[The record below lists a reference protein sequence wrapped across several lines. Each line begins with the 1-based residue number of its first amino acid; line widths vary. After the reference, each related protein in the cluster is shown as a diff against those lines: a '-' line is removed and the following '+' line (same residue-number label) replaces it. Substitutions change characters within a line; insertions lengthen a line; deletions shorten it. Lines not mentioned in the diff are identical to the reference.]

1 MNKFKIFAFF
11 LIITICIFHIGNLSA
26 KNLVRA
32 SINDLNNLILN
43 LSPKNI
49 VISKLQTKD
58 TIQTRKIKEV
68 VVNTKRLPNK
78 INSTTPIQILNSESI
93 HTMGLQSVADA
104 VKHFTGVTV
113 RDYGGIG
120 GLKTVSIRSLG
131 AHHTG
136 ISYDGIAISNTQA
149 GQIDIS
155 RFSIDDISLLTLSV
169 GQSDNLLQAA
179 RLYSSAAVLSI
190 QTESPK
196 FNGDLNYNFK
206 AQLKMGSFGEINP
219 SFKYSRKFNNSTS
232 ISIDGNFT
240 RADGN
245 YPFTLQNGKYSTKE
259 KRYNSSIVSLH
270 NIVNFYHTFKNN
282 GKLNIK
288 SYYFNSKRE
297 LPGVVILY
305 NNHNHEKLWD
315 ENYFLQASYK
325 NRINSKWELL
335 TQAKYNYSRNK
346 YKKED
351 VANEAN
357 TQIDINKQNEYYI
370 SGAVLYHPSSHIT
383 TSLAQDFSVNTLENN
398 LLNNQSPVRYS
409 SFTALNIKFKFGRFT
424 SIINLLNTYMHET
437 VETGDKPSDKE
448 KFTPSF
454 SAIYKLLDKQNL
466 NIRALYKKTY
476 RVPSFNDLYYLRMG
490 NTALKP
496 ELADEYNL
504 GFTWNGSISNKINY
518 ISVSVDGFY
527 NKVNDKIV
535 AFPSTYVWKMRNYGK
550 VRIHGL
556 EANLAMNI
564 FINSDFSLNLR
575 GGYTYQKAIDKTD
588 PLSKNYK
595 DQLPYTP
602 KNSSSAS
609 AIFKTSWGDLA
620 YNFIQVGVR
629 YALEQNIPINEID
642 GYLEHSISLT
652 KEFKIKNTAF
662 DMQLQCLN
670 FTDKQYDIINYYPM
684 PGRSFKAT
692 IKINI

>member
-1 MNKFKIFAFF
+1 MIKFRTYAF
-11 LIITICIFHIGNLSA
+11 LVIITTCTLHVKNLSA
-26 KNLVRA
+26 
-32 SINDLNNLILN
+32 NNLIINKINSILFLQDSVKTRKQN
-43 LSPKNI
+43 AI
-49 VISKLQTKD
+49 QTKKQDTIKTKKHD
-58 TIQTRKIKEV
+58 TIQIKRIKEV
-68 VVNTKRLPNK
+68 IVNAKRLPNK
-78 INSTTPIQILNSESI
+78 INSTTPIQILDSKTI

-120 GLKTVSIRSLG
+120 GLKTVSVRSLG

-155 RFSIDDISLLTLSV
+155 RFPIDNISLLSLAI
-169 GQSDNLLQAA
+169 GQSENLLQAA

-190 QTESPK
+190 KTETPI
-196 FNGDLNYNFK
+196 FNEHLKYNFK
-206 AQLKMGSFGEINP
+206 AQLKIGSFGEINP
-219 SFKYSRKFNNSTS
+219 SLKYSRKFNNSTS

-245 YPFTLQNGKYSTKE
+245 YPFNLKNGKYTTKE

-325 NRINSKWELL
+325 NKINSKWEIL

-351 VANEAN
+351 VANEVN

-370 SGAVLYHPSSHIT
+370 SGALLYHPSLHIT
-383 TSLAQDFSVNTLENN
+383 TSLAQDFSINTLDNN

-409 SFTALNIKFKFGRFT
+409 SFTALNIKFKYGRFT

-437 VETGDKPSDKE
+437 TQTGDKPDDKE
-448 KFTPSF
+448 KFTPSI
-454 SAIYKLLDKQNL
+454 SAIYKLFNKQNL
-466 NIRALYKKTY
+466 NIRVLYKKTY

-504 GFTWNGSISNKINY
+504 GLTWNEIG
-518 ISVSVDGFY
+518 
-527 NKVNDKIV
+527 
-535 AFPSTYVWKMRNYGK
+535 R
-550 VRIHGL
+550 
-556 EANLAMNI
+556 
-564 FINSDFSLNLR
+564 
-575 GGYTYQKAIDKTD
+575 
-588 PLSKNYK
+588 
-595 DQLPYTP
+595 
-602 KNSSSAS
+602 AS
-609 AIFKTSWGDLA
+609 CRER
-620 YNFIQVGVR
+620 V
-629 YALEQNIPINEID
+629 
-642 GYLEHSISLT
+642 
-652 KEFKIKNTAF
+652 
-662 DMQLQCLN
+662 
-670 FTDKQYDIINYYPM
+670 
-684 PGRSFKAT
+684 
-692 IKINI
+692 